1 MTKRYWG
8 LANAGKEGKVRVS
21 LYEAVLRKVKACS
34 LHLGG
39 GGGAGMS
46 FFFLNP

>member
-39 GGGAGMS
+39 GGGQE
-46 FFFLNP
+46 